1 MGRAAKPESTA
12 AENIEYVAPSAIPV
26 TVKTVPRPLTVEEIK
41 EYVQL
46 FAVAAENDRLE
57 FLGDSVM
64 HSSLGRLIHELVPRG
79 SPYLYTVRTHLTVSK
94 SYTYQQ
100 LILRIA

>member
-1 MGRAAKPESTA
+1 MHFYRQIQGAIEDVICSKRGRILLPQLSYTGFL
-12 AENIEYVAPSAIPV
+12 NILNLNNHLSYS
-26 TVKTVPRPLTVEEIK
+26 
-41 EYVQL
+41 
-46 FAVAAENDRLE
+46 AVAAENDRLE

-79 SPYLYTVRTHLTVSK
+79 SPYLYTVRTHLTVPK

-100 LILRIA
+100 LILRLA